1 VPGVLARVT
10 QMIGASGADIVDITH
25 ERLFVSVASRLAE
38 LVVVMETR
46 GRAHVEQILTTLDGA
61 GFPARLV

>member
-1 VPGVLARVT
+1 VLARVT
-10 QMIGASGADIVDITH
+10 QMIGASGADIVDIGH

-46 GRAHVEQILTTLDGA
+46 GRAHVEQILTTLEGA